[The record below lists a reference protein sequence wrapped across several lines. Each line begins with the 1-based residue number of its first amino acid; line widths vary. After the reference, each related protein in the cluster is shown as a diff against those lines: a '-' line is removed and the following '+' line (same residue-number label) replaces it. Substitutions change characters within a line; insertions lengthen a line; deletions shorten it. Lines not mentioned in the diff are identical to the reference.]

1 MNNSGRRALDIALA
15 AEARG
20 MYAKLLTAEDKQR
33 IAQARSTTEFLTLLQ
48 RSGAWR
54 DAALMLQSGEQSD
67 ASFAEAVDRC
77 IYSDFAR
84 LYRFANDMS
93 RQFLTFIT
101 LDAELE
107 AIMKAIRR
115 VASPPPE
122 GAKEPEPLPRALR
135 DLPGSGI
142 DKLARAKSFEDIVSA
157 VAGTIYAKPL
167 AALERDE
174 KTGLPALSD
183 TVTVLEAR
191 FFDALAGFVRSGYTG
206 PAKKELTEAVVFR
219 ADLLNVTYLM
229 RLRRFNTPPE
239 RLGSLLLPL
248 RGALTEQT
256 QRRVLAAGSDGE
268 AYALLRSTRL
278 GKYLLEGCGEGVES
292 AVRAAQKSYFRKV
305 LHGPLNLAAV
315 YAFLTLKNI
324 EGDMLRRVFT
334 ALSYGLDPA
343 DYMD

>member
-15 AEARG
+15 AVAGG

-33 IAQARSTTEFLTLLQ
+33 IAQARSTTGFLTLLQ

-77 IYSDFAR
+77 VYTVFAR

-135 DLPGSGI
+135 RPLEGVRLPY
-142 DKLARAKSFEDIVSA
+142 RVA
-157 VAGTIYAKPL
+157 VVH
-167 AALERDE
+167 AA
-174 KTGLPALSD
+174 
-183 TVTVLEAR
+183 
-191 FFDALAGFVRSGYTG
+191 TG
-206 PAKKELTEAVVFR
+206 PNPVR
-219 ADLLNVTYLM
+219 QS
-229 RLRRFNTPPE
+229 RSPP
-239 RLGSLLLPL
+239 S
-248 RGALTEQT
+248 
-256 QRRVLAAGSDGE
+256 
-268 AYALLRSTRL
+268 
-278 GKYLLEGCGEGVES
+278 ES
-292 AVRAAQKSYFRKV
+292 A
-305 LHGPLNLAAV
+305 
-315 YAFLTLKNI
+315 
-324 EGDMLRRVFT
+324 
-334 ALSYGLDPA
+334 
-343 DYMD
+343 